1 MMEIGRPYSRLL
13 YRLERFS
20 TLSCEDRRL
29 VAELP
34 LRVVNFSADQ
44 QVYRYGDCLPQCIL
58 VISGF
63 LYSDKPIGTSR
74 RQITSLHVPGDV
86 AGLQSLHLP
95 RREHSLHALGPAVVA
110 FLPPTALKYMLDR
123 SPELNRAFWRETL
136 IQGEI
141 LREWIANVGR
151 REALAR
157 VAHLV
162 CELAMRLQAADLGR
176 DLCLSIPWTQVDVA
190 DACGISN
197 VHANRVVQE
206 LRRLGLVDW
215 DSKQVKI
222 RDWEGLVRTGDFS
235 DDYLQF
241 PVAGSLSATSQ
252 PALSGVSGISDQRD
266 ALQPAE
272 L

>member
-20 TLSCEDRRL
+20 TLSSEDRRL
-29 VAELP
+29 IAELP
-34 LRVVNFSADQ
+34 LTVANFSADQ
-44 QVYRYGDCLPQCIL
+44 EVYRFGDCPPRCIL

-63 LYSDKPIGTSR
+63 LYSDKPIGVSR
-74 RQITSLHVPGDV
+74 RQITSLYVPGEV
-86 AGLQSLHLP
+86 AGLQSLYLP
-95 RREHSLHALGPAVVA
+95 HREHSLQALGRAVVA
-110 FLPPTALKYMLDR
+110 FLPPIALKYVLDR
-123 SPELNRAFWRETL
+123 SLELNRAFWRETL
-136 IQGEI
+136 IEAEI

-162 CELAMRLQAADLGR
+162 CELAVRLQTVDLAR
-176 DLCLSIPWTQVDVA
+176 DLCLSIPWTQMDVA

-206 LRRLGLVDW
+206 LRRLGLVAW
-215 DSKQVKI
+215 DSRQVKI
-222 RDWEGLVRTGDFS
+222 LDWEGLIRIANFS
-235 DDYLQF
+235 GDYLQVPAPGIPSPTF
-241 PVAGSLSATSQ
+241 HPTQSSA
-252 PALSGVSGISDQRD
+252 SGIHDGRD
-266 ALQPAE
+266 ALQSAE